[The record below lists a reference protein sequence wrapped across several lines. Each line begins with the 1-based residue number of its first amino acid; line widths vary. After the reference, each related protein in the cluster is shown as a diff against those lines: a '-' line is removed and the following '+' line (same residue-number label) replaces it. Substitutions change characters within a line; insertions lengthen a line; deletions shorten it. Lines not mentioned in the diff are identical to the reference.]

1 MKPNS
6 LRGSHLRNQRGWTM
20 IELLFVMSIMIG
32 LAAVMA
38 ASIGPVQ
45 ANVSRQR
52 TRGLM
57 KMLGTGLEQ
66 FKSEY
71 GSYPK
76 CEDFEQGAN
85 ILYRTLFGDYNEDGV
100 PDWSRTG
107 PQPDESVKTFV
118 ADLNPGKEP
127 DPVTGNTKCS
137 FVRVLESKYLVVDS
151 WGTKVYYI
159 SGGAAKHN
167 STYDLWSLGNDPA
180 PDDANDTMWVRN
192 W

>member
-1 MKPNS
+1 
-6 LRGSHLRNQRGWTM
+6 M
-20 IELLFVMSIMIG
+20 IELLFVMAIMIG

-76 CEDFEQGAN
+76 CDDFEVGAN

-100 PDWSRTG
+100 PDWSRESAN
-107 PQPDESVKTFV
+107 PDESVKTFV
-118 ADLNPGKEP
+118 ADLNPGKV
-127 DPVTGNTKCS
+127 DPQTGAS
-137 FVRVLESKYLVVDS
+137 RSPFVHMQDGKYILVDA
-151 WGTKVYYI
+151 WGTKIYYV
-159 SGGAAKHN
+159 SGGSSRHN
-167 STYDLWSLGNDPA
+167 GTYDLWSLGNDSDPS
-180 PDDANDTMWVRN
+180 DENDSMWIRN